1 MNGIKMLCRKYKD
14 IILYGIFGVT
24 TTLVNVAVYWFVA
37 HPIGLST
44 LPSTIIAW
52 IMAVFFAYITNRKWV
67 FHSEAHTRD
76 EIMKEVVSFFSC
88 RIATG
93 AVDWLCMWLFVDIL
107 LLNDIVVKAIANVV
121 VIILNYIASK
131 LVIFKQKKN

>member
-93 AVDWLCMWLFVDIL
+93 AVDWGCMLLFVDVFQF
-107 LLNDIVVKAIANVV
+107 NDVVIKMGANII
-121 VIILNYIASK
+121 VIILNYVASK
-131 LVIFKQKKN
+131 LIIFKHKKN

>member
-93 AVDWLCMWLFVDIL
+93 AVDW
-107 LLNDIVVKAIANVV
+107 
-121 VIILNYIASK
+121 
-131 LVIFKQKKN
+131 

>member
-1 MNGIKMLCRKYKD
+1 MNGIKTLYRKYKD

-37 HPIGLST
+37 HPIGLPT

-93 AVDWLCMWLFVDIL
+93 AVDWGCMLLFVDVFQF
-107 LLNDIVVKAIANVV
+107 NDVVIKMGANII
-121 VIILNYIASK
+121 VIILNYVASK
-131 LVIFKQKKN
+131 LIIFKHKKN

>member
-1 MNGIKMLCRKYKD
+1 MNGIKTLCRKYKD

-37 HPIGLST
+37 HPIGLPT

-93 AVDWLCMWLFVDIL
+93 AVDWGCMLLFVDVFQF
-107 LLNDIVVKAIANVV
+107 NDVVIKMGANII
-121 VIILNYIASK
+121 VIILNYVASK
-131 LVIFKQKKN
+131 LIIFKHKEN